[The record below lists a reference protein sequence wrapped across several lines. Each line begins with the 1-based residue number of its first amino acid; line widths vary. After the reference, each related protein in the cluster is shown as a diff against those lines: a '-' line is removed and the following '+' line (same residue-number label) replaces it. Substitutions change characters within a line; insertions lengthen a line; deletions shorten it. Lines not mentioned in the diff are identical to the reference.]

1 MLTNGVHNLIKLK
14 RKETT
19 LIGLSCGK
27 PRKEYNGNV
36 LSLKYDYFF
45 FRYFRLAV
53 ICKCKSLQKRHNML
67 KRRYT
72 LNMRNRI
79 DK

>member
-45 FRYFRLAV
+45 LGILGLLWFVNVKVCRNGI
-53 ICKCKSLQKRHNML
+53 IC
-67 KRRYT
+67 
-72 LNMRNRI
+72 
-79 DK
+79 